1 MTLPLPNRQKGS
13 TLFVALI
20 MLLVITLLALS
31 GTKET
36 TLESRITGNF
46 IQQQKL
52 LNDAEA
58 TLREGEKQLTKVNR
72 PVEPLC
78 TKGDG
83 YCFRNSLPSYA
94 QSFDDGA
101 LPYEVVKDDNSTNE
115 WYAIPAPSGAAEG
128 QAENPEYGNMM
139 LGIGT
144 FRYEVN
150 AVSESTTEHPATN
163 AKPKANL
170 RTTTAKVFN

>member
-1 MTLPLPNRQKGS
+1 MTLSFPARQKGS

-31 GTKET
+31 GARET

-46 IQQQKL
+46 VEQQKL

-58 TLREGEKQLTKVNR
+58 TLREGEKQLTIGNK
-72 PVEPLC
+72 PIEPSC
-78 TKGDG
+78 SVGDA
-83 YCFRNSLPSYA
+83 YCFRSDVPTYA
-94 QSFDDGA
+94 QSFNSGA
-101 LPYEVVKDDNSTNE
+101 LAYDLVSNDNSTNK
-115 WYAIPAPSGAAEG
+115 WYAVPAPSGATEG

-150 AVSESTTEHPATN
+150 TVSESPITGQ
-163 AKPKANL
+163 KVNL

>member
-1 MTLPLPNRQKGS
+1 MITSLPNQQRGS

-31 GTKET
+31 GTREVV
-36 TLESRITGNF
+36 LESRITGNF
-46 IQQQKL
+46 IEQQKL

-58 TLREGEKQLTKVNR
+58 ALREGEKQLTLSNK
-72 PVEPLC
+72 PVEPSC
-78 TKGDG
+78 ATGDS
-83 YCFRNSLPSYA
+83 YCFRNEDPSYI
-94 QSFDDGA
+94 QTFNNGA
-101 LPYEVVKDDNSTNE
+101 LAYAFVSGDSSANK
-115 WYAIPAPSGAAEG
+115 WYAVPAPSGAIEG

-150 AVSESTTEHPATN
+150 AVSESNVTGH
-163 AKPKANL
+163 KANL

>member
-1 MTLPLPNRQKGS
+1 MTLSFPTQQKGS

-31 GTKET
+31 GARET
-36 TLESRITGNF
+36 TLEARITGNF
-46 IQQQKL
+46 IEQQKL

-58 TLREGEKQLTKVNR
+58 TLREGEKQLTRGNK
-72 PVEPLC
+72 PIEPSC
-78 TKGDG
+78 AVDDA
-83 YCFRNSLPSYA
+83 YCFRNDVPTYA
-94 QSFDDGA
+94 QSFNSGA
-101 LPYEVVKDDNSTNE
+101 LSYAVVSDDNSTNK
-115 WYAIPAPSGAAEG
+115 WYAVPAPSGATEG

-150 AVSESTTEHPATN
+150 AVSESAITGQ
-163 AKPKANL
+163 KANL

>member
-1 MTLPLPNRQKGS
+1 MTSPQPIRQKGS

-31 GTKET
+31 GAREIA
-36 TLESRITGNF
+36 LESRITGNF
-46 IQQQKL
+46 LEQQKL

-58 TLREGEKQLTKVNR
+58 ALREGEKQLTLSNK
-72 PVEPLC
+72 PVEAAC
-78 TKGDG
+78 SSTGS
-83 YCFRNSLPSYA
+83 YCFRDESASYA
-94 QSFDDGA
+94 QSFEGGA
-101 LPYEVVKDDNSTNE
+101 LSYAFVSGDSSSNQ
-115 WYAIPAPSGAAEG
+115 WYAIPAPSGATEG

-150 AVSESTTEHPATN
+150 AEAEDNSSGR
-163 AKPKANL
+163 KANL